1 MAPVFVAG
9 KTSIQAFDFDTK
21 TGELSEVGDLH
32 EKDGPGSFLASGFDG
47 HFLYS
52 VASEGAA
59 AFAVEPTGEL
69 SLLNTVKCDVPGG
82 AHVAVAYWGSSA
94 MVVSAAYHGGG
105 VNMMKTKA
113 DGSLSEASSIL
124 HKGDSQAHPHSCF
137 IDPSGKYGLISDLGL
152 DKIYV
157 YRLDVAGG
165 QLVEEQVLNTAAKA
179 GPRHM
184 CFHPKGKFVYGIN
197 ELDCT
202 INVYAFGKDDSI
214 LGPILQTV
222 STLPEGYNNH
232 DHENAKNVNGDP
244 ASGPN
249 RPSQTNATADVHV
262 SPDGRFLYGSNRGHD
277 SLVCFSI
284 SKDGLLTLEGFTYTG
299 GEHPRNFSIH
309 PSGNWLLVAN
319 QDSNNVVVFS
329 RNRRSGKLEDSGKR
343 ASMKTARCII
353 WGNPHRKLKKPTW
366 HTVASLTPEKK
377 GVNLYVK
384 VVKVGSAENPEV
396 VLGDTTGV
404 VTLRP
409 RDGQLQLCTEGAILR
424 IQNAQI
430 RMIANYMRLEVT
442 KWGVL
447 KAAEHE
453 DFETLTSNDVS
464 AVEYELK

>member
-21 TGELSEVGDLH
+21 TGELSEIGDLH
-32 EKDGPGSFLASGFDG
+32 EKDGPGSFLALGFDG
-47 HFLYS
+47 RFLYS
-52 VASEGAA
+52 VATEGAA
-59 AFAVEPTGEL
+59 AFSVDADGKL
-69 SLLNTVKCDVPGG
+69 SPLNTVKCDVPGG
-82 AHVAVAYWGSSA
+82 AHVAVAYSGSSG
-94 MVVSAAYHGGG
+94 MVVSPAYHGGG
-105 VNMMKTKA
+105 INIMKIKA
-113 DGSLSEASSIL
+113 DGSLSEASSIM

-157 YRLDVAGG
+157 YRLDVIGG
-165 QLVEEQVLNTAAKA
+165 QLVEEQVLQTAEKA

-184 CFHPKGKFVYGIN
+184 CFHPKGEFVYGIN

-202 INVYAFGKDDSI
+202 INVYAFGKDDTI

-232 DHENAKNVNGDP
+232 DHENAKNANGDP

-249 RPSQTNATADVHV
+249 RPSQTNATADLQV

-284 SKDGLLTLEGFTYTG
+284 SKDGLLKLEGFTYTG
-299 GEHPRNFSIH
+299 GEHPRNFTIH
-309 PSGNWLLVAN
+309 PSGNWILVAN
-319 QDSNNVVVFS
+319 QDSDNVVVF
-329 RNRRSGKLEDSGKR
+329 RRDRRSGKLEDSGQR
-343 ASMKTARCII
+343 AKMKTARCII
-353 WGNPHRKLKKPTW
+353 WGNPRRKLTKPTW
-366 HTVASLTPEKK
+366 HTVASLTPEQK
-377 GVNLYVK
+377 GINLYVK
-384 VVKVGSAENPEV
+384 VVKVSSDVPNDV
-396 VLGDTTGV
+396 VLGDATGL
-404 VTLRP
+404 VTLRV
-409 RDGQLQLCTEGAILR
+409 RDDQLKLCAEGAILR

-430 RMIANYMRLEVT
+430 RMVANHMRLEVS

-453 DFETLTSNDVS
+453 DIEPCVSNDVS